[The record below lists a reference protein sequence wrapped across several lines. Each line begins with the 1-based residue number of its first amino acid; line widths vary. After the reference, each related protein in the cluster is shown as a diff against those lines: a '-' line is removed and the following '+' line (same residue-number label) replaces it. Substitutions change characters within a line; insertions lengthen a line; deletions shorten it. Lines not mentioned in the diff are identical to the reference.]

1 MASLASP
8 ALVGRDAPLR
18 LLIGAVTCPPA
29 VIQVQGEAGIGK
41 TSLVRAAIEPLTP
54 PAWTV
59 LIGHCHQ
66 IREPFP
72 YGPVFDALRHV
83 ASALPGH
90 DRLSPVTGALRGY
103 LPELAGHL
111 PPAPSPPPMDDPRA
125 ERHHLFRAV
134 HALLGAAGP
143 VVLVVEDLHW
153 ADDGTRDLL
162 RFLTDQ
168 PPEGLALVV
177 TFRRE
182 ELPVPGLPFGHA
194 YRRAPGVRSEVISLT
209 PLDVEGV
216 RRLAGA
222 LLRSATVAS
231 GAAYGVGTPAASD
244 GVGGPTASDGVG
256 GPAASDGVGGPA
268 ALTTAFAAKLHDR
281 TAGVP
286 FVIEEVVRS
295 LLDDEGRLPEPE
307 ALDRMGV
314 PVLLREAMAERLT
327 GLSPAALRVVHA
339 AAVMGLPA
347 EEPLINAVAGTPAPQ
362 PGLSQAPHAPGE
374 PGAHEAPHGGPEAH
388 EAPHGGPG
396 LSEALQAGVLRE
408 HPDGLY
414 GFRHALAQQAVYDA
428 IPGPDRRLT
437 HRRAMAALAA
447 LDPPPLVQLAHH
459 ARRAGDFAA
468 WQRHGSAA
476 ADHAAAIGDI
486 PLAVEL
492 LEGLLADPKLPRQA
506 RGPLALRLSRV
517 AAIGLSHRRVVRIL
531 RHLLS
536 DDFLSSQVRGEA
548 RLNLGVLLSNQAGAI
563 TAGRQEILAALP
575 DLADSPSLAARGL
588 ALLAMPVWGGEPLA
602 MHEEWM
608 AQAEKLLVEDQDPE
622 LTAAVQANKVSL
634 AMLVGSPDAFELAG
648 TLPANDPSTAVRRQ
662 VARGYSNLYDA
673 ALALG
678 HYAAAARFAER
689 SRRVAEETGALYPA
703 FLVEMSSIRLDLLT
717 GRWEGLRER
726 ALAAVEMTYEAPLL
740 AVEARLALGVLGLA
754 RGEWDEAG
762 EHLEAAGV
770 RDLDSGFLPVAVAGS
785 SGLVELHLTRG
796 ALEPAL
802 AAADLAVT
810 RLRRKGVWVW
820 GDQLV
825 PAAVHALLR
834 AGRSQAAAGL
844 VAEFAAGISGRN
856 APSAHAGLC
865 LAEGSLAGDAGG
877 FEEAARCYGRAR
889 AAYLAMP
896 RPYAAARAAELEA
909 GAWLAAAGHEERA
922 THEQRTTRERSGA
935 GEPGGAGEQ
944 RAAERERASHPE
956 LAIDRGRASPR
967 GRAAGLIA
975 DAAERYAALGA
986 THDAARCRRL
996 LRELGP
1002 DRPPARRSRKAGG
1015 VLSPRE
1021 SEVARLVALGRTNRE
1036 IAEVLF
1042 LSQRTVDTHV
1052 ARVLQKLGVRTRA
1065 EVREPRPEDRPGPVT
1080 PES

>member
-1 MASLASP
+1 MASPASP
-8 ALVGRDAPLR
+8 ALVGRDAQLR
-18 LLIGAVTCPPA
+18 LLVAALTSPPSVT
-29 VIQVQGEAGIGK
+29 QVQGEAGIGK
-41 TSLVRAAIEPLTP
+41 TSLVRAAIDPLRDGE
-54 PAWTV
+54 ATV
-59 LIGHCHQ
+59 LLGHCHQ

-72 YGPVFDALRHV
+72 YGPVLDALRHV
-83 ASALPGH
+83 VPPARDQLN
-90 DRLSPVTGALRGY
+90 PVTGALRGY
-103 LPELAGHL
+103 LPELAGRL
-111 PPAPSPPPMDDPRA
+111 PEAPSPPALDDPRA

-162 RFLTDQ
+162 RFLTGQ
-168 PPEGLALVV
+168 PPDGLAVVV

-194 YRRAPGVRSEVISLT
+194 YRRAPGVRCEVISLT

-216 RRLAGA
+216 RSLTGA
-222 LLRSATVAS
+222 LLGRSA
-231 GAAYGVGTPAASD
+231 
-244 GVGGPTASDGVG
+244 PTAD
-256 GPAASDGVGGPA
+256 
-268 ALTTAFAAKLHDR
+268 FAAKLHER

-307 ALDRMGV
+307 ALDRMAV
-314 PVLLREAMAERLT
+314 PMLLREAMAERLT
-327 GLSPAALRVVHA
+327 GLSPAALRAVHA
-339 AAVMGLPA
+339 AAVLGLPA
-347 EEPLINAVAGTPAPQ
+347 EESLIAAVSGPPRQAGPP
-362 PGLSQAPHAPGE
+362 
-374 PGAHEAPHGGPEAH
+374 
-388 EAPHGGPG
+388 
-396 LSEALQAGVLRE
+396 LSEALQAGVLLE
-408 HPDGLY
+408 HQDGQY

-459 ARRAGDFAA
+459 ARRAGDLAA
-468 WQRHGSAA
+468 WQRHGCAA
-476 ADHAAAIGDI
+476 ADHAAALGDI
-486 PLAVEL
+486 PLAVEV
-492 LEGLLADPKLPRQA
+492 LEGLLADPKLPRDA

-536 DDFLSSQVRGEA
+536 DDFLSRRARGEA
-548 RLNLGVLLSNQAGAI
+548 RLNLGVLLSNQAGAVA
-563 TAGRQEILAALP
+563 AGRQEILAALP

-588 ALLAMPVWGGEPLA
+588 ALLAMPAWGGEPLA

-622 LTAAVQANKVSL
+622 LTAAVLANKVSL
-634 AMLVGSPDAFELAG
+634 AMLVGAPDAFELAG
-648 TLPANDPSTAVRRQ
+648 TLPVNDPSAAVRRQ

-678 HYAAAARFAER
+678 HYPAAERFAER
-689 SRRVAEETGALYPA
+689 SRRIAEETGALYPV

-717 GRWEGLRER
+717 GRWDGLRER
-726 ALAAVEMTYEAPLL
+726 AAAAVEMTFEAPLL
-740 AVEARLALGVLGLA
+740 AVEARLALGMLALA

-762 EHLEAAGV
+762 AHLEAAGV

-802 AAADLAVT
+802 READLAVT

-820 GDQLV
+820 GDSLV
-825 PAAVHALLR
+825 PAAVAALLR
-834 AGRSQAAAGL
+834 ARHTEEAAGL
-844 VAEFAAGISGRN
+844 VAEFAAGIEGRN
-856 APSAHAGLC
+856 SPSAHAGLDAARGA
-865 LAEGSLAGDAGG
+865 LAWDAGG
-877 FEEAARCYGRAR
+877 FDEAARCYARAR
-889 AAYLAMP
+889 TAYQAMP
-896 RPYAAARAAELEA
+896 RPYAAARAAESE
-909 GAWLAAAGHEERA
+909 AAARLALGD
-922 THEQRTTRERSGA
+922 
-935 GEPGGAGEQ
+935 
-944 RAAERERASHPE
+944 RERAADLVAH
-956 LAIDRGRASPR
+956 
-967 GRAAGLIA
+967 AG
-975 DAAERYAALGA
+975 ERYAALGA
-986 THDAARCRRL
+986 THDAARCRRV
-996 LRELGP
+996 LREIGP
-1002 DRPPARRSRKAGG
+1002 DRGRAGAPRRGRKGGSG

-1065 EVREPRPEDRPGPVT
+1065 EVQIGRAHV
-1080 PES
+1080 

>member
-18 LLIGAVTCPPA
+18 LLIGAITCPPA

-41 TSLVRAAIEPLTP
+41 TSLVRAALAESDR
-54 PAWTV
+54 TV

-83 ASALPGH
+83 AAALPGR

-134 HALLGAAGP
+134 HALLSAAGP

-168 PPEGLALVV
+168 PPDGLALVV

-182 ELPVPGLPFGHA
+182 ELPVAGLPFGHA

-222 LLRSATVAS
+222 LLAS
-231 GAAYGVGTPAASD
+231 NPGGAHPGVT
-244 GVGGPTASDGVG
+244 
-256 GPAASDGVGGPA
+256 
-268 ALTTAFAAKLHDR
+268 FAAKLHER

-327 GLSPAALRVVHA
+327 GLSPAALRAVRA
-339 AAVMGLPA
+339 AAVLRLPA
-347 EEPLINAVAGTPAPQ
+347 DEPLINTV
-362 PGLSQAPHAPGE
+362 SGE
-374 PGAHEAPHGGPEAH
+374 Q
-388 EAPHGGPG
+388 G
-396 LSEALQAGVLRE
+396 LSEALEAGVLRE
-408 HPDGLY
+408 HPEGLY

-428 IPGPDRRLT
+428 IPGPDRRIT
-437 HRRAMAALAA
+437 HRRAMAALAT

-459 ARRAGDFAA
+459 ARHAGEVAA

-536 DDFLSSQVRGEA
+536 DDFLSRQVRGEA

-575 DLADSPSLAARGL
+575 DLADSPCLAARGL

-602 MHEEWM
+602 IHEEWM

-622 LTAAVQANKVSL
+622 LTAAVQANKVSM

-648 TLPANDPSTAVRRQ
+648 TLPVNDPSIAVRRQ

-678 HYAAAARFAER
+678 HYPAAGRFGER

-717 GRWEGLRER
+717 GRWAGLRER

-740 AVEARLALGVLGLA
+740 AVEARLALGVLALA
-754 RGEWDEAG
+754 QGDWDEAG

-785 SGLVELHLTRG
+785 SGLVELHLTRD

-825 PAAVHALLR
+825 PAAVAALLR
-834 AGRSQAAAGL
+834 AGRAPAAAGL
-844 VAEFAAGISGRN
+844 VAEFAAGIEGRN
-856 APSAHAGLC
+856 APSAHAGLD
-865 LAEGSLAGDAGG
+865 LAEGLLAGDAGS
-877 FEEAARCYGRAR
+877 FDEAARCYGRAR

-909 GAWLAAAGHEERA
+909 SARLSIPR
-922 THEQRTTRERSGA
+922 QN
-935 GEPGGAGEQ
+935 
-944 RAAERERASHPE
+944 
-956 LAIDRGRASPR
+956 R

-996 LRELGP
+996 LRDLGP
-1002 DRPPARRSRKAGG
+1002 DRPPARRARRTGDG

-1036 IAEVLF
+1036 IAEVLY

-1065 EVREPRPEDRPGPVT
+1065 DVREPRPETRPGPVT

>member
-8 ALVGRDAPLR
+8 ALVGRDTPLR
-18 LLIGAVTCPPA
+18 LLIGALTCPPA

-41 TSLVRAAIEPLTP
+41 TSLVRAAIEPLTSP
-54 PAWTV
+54 DRTV

-83 ASALPGH
+83 AAALPER
-90 DRLSPVTGALRGY
+90 DLLNPVTGALRGY

-111 PPAPSPPPMDDPRA
+111 PPAPSPPPMGDPRA

-134 HALLGAAGP
+134 HALLGAAGM

-194 YRRAPGVRSEVISLT
+194 YRRSPGVRSEVISLT

-222 LLRSATVAS
+222 LLAS
-231 GAAYGVGTPAASD
+231 PPG
-244 GVGGPTASDGVG
+244 
-256 GPAASDGVGGPA
+256 
-268 ALTTAFAAKLHDR
+268 LAFAAKLHER

-295 LLDDEGRLPEPE
+295 LLDGEGRLPEPE

-327 GLSPAALRVVHA
+327 GLSPAALSAVRA
-339 AAVMGLPA
+339 AAVLRLPA
-347 EEPLINAVAGTPAPQ
+347 EEPLINAVSG
-362 PGLSQAPHAPGE
+362 APGPPLPGPVE
-374 PGAHEAPHGGPEAH
+374 PGRESHGGA
-388 EAPHGGPG
+388 G
-396 LSEALQAGVLRE
+396 LSEALRAGVLRE
-408 HPDGLY
+408 QPDGLY

-428 IPGPDRRLT
+428 VPGPDRRLT

-459 ARRAGDFAA
+459 ARHAGDFAA

-517 AAIGLSHRRVVRIL
+517 AAIGLSHRRAVRLL

-536 DDFLSSQVRGEA
+536 DDFLSPQVRGEA

-575 DLADSPSLAARGL
+575 DLAGSPSLAARGL

-608 AQAEKLLVEDQDPE
+608 GQAEKLLVEGQDPE
-622 LTAAVQANKVSL
+622 LSAAVLANKVSL
-634 AMLVGSPDAFELAG
+634 AMLVGSPEAFELAG
-648 TLPANDPSTAVRRQ
+648 TLPVNDPSIAVRRQ

-678 HYAAAARFAER
+678 HYAAAGRFAER
-689 SRRVAEETGALYPA
+689 SRRVADETGALYPA

-717 GRWEGLRER
+717 GRWDGLRER

-740 AVEARLALGVLGLA
+740 AVEARLALGVLALA

-770 RDLDSGFLPVAVAGS
+770 RDLDSGFLPVALAGS

-825 PAAVHALLR
+825 PAAVAALLK
-834 AGRSQAAAGL
+834 AGRPEAAAGL
-844 VAEFAAGISGRN
+844 VGEFAAGIDGRD
-856 APSAHAGLC
+856 APSAHAGHD
-865 LAEGSLAGDAGG
+865 LARGALAGHAGRP
-877 FEEAARCYGRAR
+877 EEAARSYARAR
-889 AAYLAMP
+889 AAYLAIP

-909 GAWLAAAGHEERA
+909 SAWLAAANRTGTPASDAAARSTPASTAAARPAPAGREPADGSERGSG
-922 THEQRTTRERSGA
+922 RE
-935 GEPGGAGEQ
+935 
-944 RAAERERASHPE
+944 
-956 LAIDRGRASPR
+956 
-967 GRAAGLIA
+967 RAAGLVA
-975 DAAERYAALGA
+975 EAAERYAALGA

-1002 DRPPARRSRKAGG
+1002 DRPPARRSRKAGDG

-1065 EVREPRPEDRPGPVT
+1065 DVREPRPEDRPGPVT

>member
-1 MASLASP
+1 MTSLASP
-8 ALVGRDAPLR
+8 ALVGRDAHLR
-18 LLIGAVTCPPA
+18 LLVAALTSPPA
-29 VIQVQGEAGIGK
+29 VTQVQGEAGIGK
-41 TSLVRAAIEPLTP
+41 TSLVRAAVGLLTGR
-54 PAWTV
+54 TV
-59 LIGHCHQ
+59 LLGHCHR

-72 YGPVFDALRHV
+72 YGPVFDALRQI
-83 ASALPGH
+83 APALP
-90 DRLSPVTGALRGY
+90 DREQLSPVTGTLRGY
-103 LPELAGHL
+103 LPELGDHL
-111 PPAPSPPPMDDPRA
+111 PPAPSPSPMDDPRA
-125 ERHHLFRAV
+125 LRHHLFRAV
-134 HALLGAAGP
+134 HALLGAARG

-168 PPEGLALVV
+168 PPERLALVV

-194 YRRAPGVRSEVISLT
+194 YRRSPGVRSEVISLT

-216 RRLAGA
+216 RSLAGA
-222 LLRSATVAS
+222 LLGRSA
-231 GAAYGVGTPAASD
+231 
-244 GVGGPTASDGVG
+244 PTQ
-256 GPAASDGVGGPA
+256 
-268 ALTTAFAAKLHDR
+268 AFAAKLHER

-295 LLDDEGRLPEPE
+295 LLDVDGPLPSLDAEGRLPSLDAES
-307 ALDRMGV
+307 LDRMAV

-327 GLSPAALRVVHA
+327 GLSTAALRAVHA
-339 AAVMGLPA
+339 AAVLGLPA
-347 EEPLINAVAGTPAPQ
+347 EEPLINAVSGHNPADGS
-362 PGLSQAPHAPGE
+362 GLC
-374 PGAHEAPHGGPEAH
+374 
-388 EAPHGGPG
+388 
-396 LSEALQAGVLRE
+396 EALQAGVLLE
-408 HPDGLY
+408 QQDGQY

-428 IPGPDRRLT
+428 IPGPDRRST

-447 LDPPPLVQLAHH
+447 QDPPPLVQLAHH
-459 ARRAGDFAA
+459 ARRAGDVAA
-468 WQRHGSAA
+468 WQRHGGAA
-476 ADHAAAIGDI
+476 AEHAAAIGDI

-492 LEGLLADPKLPRQA
+492 LEGLLADPKLPRKA

-536 DDFLSSQVRGEA
+536 DDFLSRQTRGEA

-588 ALLAMPVWGGEPLA
+588 ALLAMPAWGGEPLA

-608 AQAEKLLVEDQDPE
+608 AQAEKLLVEDHDPE
-622 LTAAVQANKVSL
+622 LTAAVLANKVSMT
-634 AMLVGSPDAFELAG
+634 MLVGSPDAFELAE
-648 TLPANDPSTAVRRQ
+648 TLPVHDPSTAVRRQ

-673 ALALG
+673 TLALG
-678 HYAAAARFAER
+678 HYAAAERFADQ
-689 SRRVAEETGALYPA
+689 SRRIAEETGALYPV

-717 GRWEGLRER
+717 GRWDGLRER
-726 ALAAVEMTYEAPLL
+726 ALAAVEMAYEAPLL
-740 AVEARLALGVLGLA
+740 AVEARLTLGVLALA
-754 RGEWDEAG
+754 RGEWDSAG

-802 AAADLAVT
+802 GAAYLAVT

-825 PAAVHALLR
+825 PAAVTALLKAR
-834 AGRSQAAAGL
+834 RPEEAVDL
-844 VAEFAAGISGRN
+844 VAEFAAGIAGRD
-856 APSAHAGLC
+856 APSAHAGLH
-865 LAEGSLAGDAGG
+865 LARGALAWDQGAFD
-877 FEEAARCYGRAR
+877 EAARCYAEAR
-889 AAYLAMP
+889 EAYLAMP
-896 RPYAAARAAELEA
+896 RPYAASRAGESEA
-909 GAWLAAAGHEERA
+909 GAWLALGD
-922 THEQRTTRERSGA
+922 
-935 GEPGGAGEQ
+935 
-944 RAAERERASHPE
+944 RERA
-956 LAIDRGRASPR
+956 AD
-967 GRAAGLIA
+967 LIA
-975 DAAERYAALGA
+975 DAGERYAALGA
-986 THDAARCRRL
+986 THDAARSRRL
-996 LRELGP
+996 LRVLGP
-1002 DRPPARRSRKAGG
+1002 DRGRPAAPRRGRKAG
-1015 VLSPRE
+1015 VLTPRE

-1065 EVREPRPEDRPGPVT
+1065 DVREPRPDDRPGPVT
-1080 PES
+1080 PDSPGG

>member
-18 LLIGAVTCPPA
+18 LLIGAITCPPA

-41 TSLVRAAIEPLTP
+41 TSLVRAAIGPLTE
-54 PAWTV
+54 ATV

-83 ASALPGH
+83 AAALPER

-111 PPAPSPPPMDDPRA
+111 PPAPTPPPMGDPRA

-182 ELPVPGLPFGHA
+182 DLPVPGLPFGHA
-194 YRRAPGVRSEVISLT
+194 YRRTPGVRSEVISLT
-209 PLDVEGV
+209 PLDVEDV
-216 RRLAGA
+216 RSLAGT
-222 LLRSATVAS
+222 LLASA
-231 GAAYGVGTPAASD
+231 PD
-244 GVGGPTASDGVG
+244 GPS
-256 GPAASDGVGGPA
+256 GPA
-268 ALTTAFAAKLHDR
+268 ALTGISGSSGISAAFARKLHER

-295 LLDDEGRLPEPE
+295 LLDGEGRLPEPE

-327 GLSPAALRVVHA
+327 GLSPAALHAVHA
-339 AAVMGLPA
+339 AAVLRLPA
-347 EEPLINAVAGTPAPQ
+347 DEPLINAV
-362 PGLSQAPHAPGE
+362 S
-374 PGAHEAPHGGPEAH
+374 GGS
-388 EAPHGGPG
+388 G

-408 HPDGLY
+408 QPDGLY

-428 IPGPDRRLT
+428 IPGPDRRLA

-459 ARRAGDFAA
+459 ARHAGDVAA
-468 WQRHGSAA
+468 WQRHGAAA

-492 LEGLLADPKLPRQA
+492 LDGLLADPNLPTQA

-536 DDFLSSQVRGEA
+536 DDFLSPRVRGEA

-608 AQAEKLLVEDQDPE
+608 TQAEKLLAEGQDPE
-622 LTAAVQANKVSL
+622 LTAAVQANKVSM

-648 TLPANDPSTAVRRQ
+648 TLPVNDPSTAVRRQ

-678 HYAAAARFAER
+678 HYAAAGRFAER

-717 GRWEGLRER
+717 GRWDGLRER

-740 AVEARLALGVLGLA
+740 AVEARLALGVLALA

-825 PAAVHALLR
+825 PAAVTALLK
-834 AGRSQAAAGL
+834 AGRSEAAAGL
-844 VAEFAAGISGRN
+844 VAEFAAGIEGRN
-856 APSAHAGLC
+856 APSAHAGLD
-865 LAEGSLAGDAGG
+865 LARGALAGAAGACD
-877 FEEAARCYGRAR
+877 EAARRYARAR

-896 RPYAAARAAELEA
+896 RPYTAARTAELEA
-909 GAWLAAAGHEERA
+909 GARLTLADQDRTTQRDRAADRDRSGQRERA
-922 THEQRTTRERSGA
+922 IDR
-935 GEPGGAGEQ
+935 EPGGQ
-944 RAAERERASHPE
+944 RERA
-956 LAIDRGRASPR
+956 AD
-967 GRAAGLIA
+967 LIA
-975 DAAERYAALGA
+975 EAAERYAVLGA

-1002 DRPPARRSRKAGG
+1002 GRPPARRSRRGGGG

-1065 EVREPRPEDRPGPVT
+1065 EVREPRPEHRPGPVT